1 MKNNLSC
8 EVVEDLLPSYVDSL
22 TSEVTN
28 TAIREHMSTCEK
40 CKSKLDTMKSDFGE
54 ERLQA
59 EKKEIDFL
67 KKTRRKNIKT
77 VIISVLSIVMAV
89 LIVVL
94 SLPFTSNEKLRPS
107 DVYYNLEV
115 QDNHFKLT
123 LRPVSNEMTIKEI
136 VKEDFG
142 LGVNGV
148 DVRGRK
154 KSIFESGRNY
164 VWETTYDNITS
175 FVFFDRI
182 LWEDG
187 EYISSITSAAYAVKD
202 PYIGDMSHNSQVAS
216 ALMIRDYLGTFE
228 NKLTTAKEPYGW
240 ELIFKDFYL
249 QSQREEKEALM
260 KNYAYVLM
268 GIIGNLGEVSF
279 AYEVLDS
286 NGEHIEHHLKV
297 TKNQATKF
305 FGEDI
310 KNCMQDINTLQR
322 LVEKTGLD
330 TLPYIN
336 QTDGQSF
343 RAEIEEQVILN
354 VLNTSDEKITKVTAY
369 CKETDQ
375 SCAHGFKKDDFS
387 IDLPD
392 FFGEASVGVSSF
404 SFDLEQLSENL
415 YSEER
420 LGKVHFQLEVEVDYG
435 KTYVVENVFEV
446 SAAFG
451 AVYDIVLSGNVSD
464 GFTVKGM

>member
-1 MKNNLSC
+1 MKNNLTC
-8 EVVEDLLPSYVDSL
+8 EVVEDLLPSYVDDL
-22 TSEVTN
+22 TNEVTN
-28 TAIREHMSTCEK
+28 TAIREHMTGCEK

-54 ERLQA
+54 ERLEA

-77 VIISVLSIVMAV
+77 VVISVVAIVMAV

-94 SLPFTSNEKLRPS
+94 ALPFTGNEMLRPS

-123 LRPVSNEMTIKEI
+123 LRPVSNEMTVKAV
-136 VKEDFG
+136 VKESFG
-142 LGVNGV
+142 LGVKGV

-164 VWETTYDNITS
+164 VWENTYDNITS

-187 EYISSITSAAYAVKD
+187 EYISPITSAAYAVKD
-202 PYIGDMSHNSQVAS
+202 PYIGDMSHNSQVAA
-216 ALMIRDYLGTFE
+216 ALMMRDYLGTFE

-240 ELIFKDFYL
+240 ELIFKNFYL
-249 QSQREEKEALM
+249 ESQKEEKETLM

-268 GIIGNLGEVSF
+268 GVIGNLGEVSF
-279 AYEVLDS
+279 TYEVLDS
-286 NGEHIEHHLKV
+286 NGDHIEHHFKV
-297 TKNQATKF
+297 TKKQATNF

-310 KNCMQDINTLQR
+310 KNCMQDVNTLQR
-322 LVEKTGLD
+322 LIEKTGLD

-336 QTDGQSF
+336 QTDSQSF
-343 RAEIEEQVILN
+343 RAEIDEQVILN
-354 VLNTSDEKITKVTAY
+354 VLNTSDEKITKVTAR
-369 CKETDQ
+369 CKETDET
-375 SCAHGFKKDDFS
+375 CAHGFQKDGFNL
-387 IDLPD
+387 DLPD
-392 FFGEASVGVSSF
+392 FFGEDSVGISTF
-404 SFDLEQLSENL
+404 SFDLENLSENL

-420 LGKVHFQLEVEVDYG
+420 LGKVHFQLEVEIDYDE
-435 KTYVVENVFEV
+435 TYVVENLFEA

-451 AVYDIVLSGNVSD
+451 AVYDVVLSGNVND
-464 GFTVKGM
+464 GFTLKGM